1 MDKETKLLKKI
12 NIINNQKY
20 DYDTIIDNF
29 INLKDI
35 NKNMLSSI
43 INYLT
48 IDKDKNVTIYY
59 HI

>member
-1 MDKETKLLKKI
+1 MDKENKLLKKI

-29 INLKDI
+29 INLKNI

-48 IDKDKNVTIYY
+48 IDKDKNITIYY

>member
-1 MDKETKLLKKI
+1 M
-12 NIINNQKY
+12 N
-20 DYDTIIDNF
+20 
-29 INLKDI
+29 DI

>member
-1 MDKETKLLKKI
+1 MDKETKLLEKI

-48 IDKDKNVTIYY
+48 IDKDKNITIYY